1 MNWWNAVGLASNL
14 FSIGSSA
21 RSQRRAYQEAQ
32 KETPSE
38 IKYRERLEKAK
49 ELGDPDLYKKQ
60 MQTFRPI
67 VSQGERALSSTT
79 GTAIRQGL
87 ENSIIAGEMKSRV
100 NAKTLQSLT
109 EVAERIAQYNE
120 EYKDKAELDLER
132 YNMERDS
139 RLRGLATNYESR
151 PRTNAQ
157 IFSTIANF
165 GINQYGGGGLSYDE
179 MLDLVNKQREQ
190 LKELGVNS

>member
-1 MNWWNAVGLASNL
+1 MSWWNAVGLASNL

-21 RSQRRAYQEAQ
+21 RGQKRAYQEAQ
-32 KETPSE
+32 KESPSE

-60 MQTFRPI
+60 IESFRPI
-67 VSQGERALSSTT
+67 VSQGERAIASTT
-79 GTAIRQGL
+79 GTTIRQGL

-109 EVAERIAQYNE
+109 EVAERIANYNE
-120 EYKDKAELDLER
+120 EYKNKAELDLER

-139 RLRGLATNYESR
+139 RLRSLATNYESR
-151 PRTNAQ
+151 PRTGPQYLNAM
-157 IFSTIANF
+157 ANYGQSQF
-165 GINQYGGGGLSYDE
+165 GNSSNDDSFKNYLY
-179 MLDLVNKQREQ
+179 
-190 LKELGVNS
+190 ELLGIEPPTEDV

>member
-1 MNWWNAVGLASNL
+1 MSWWNAVGLASNL

-21 RSQRRAYQEAQ
+21 RSQRRAYQQAQ
-32 KETPSE
+32 KESPSE

-60 MQTFRPI
+60 IQAFRPI

-151 PRTNAQ
+151 PRTSSQ
-157 IFSTIANF
+157 IFSTVANF

-179 MLDLVNKQREQ
+179 MLDLVNKQRAQ

>member
-1 MNWWNAVGLASNL
+1 MSWWNAVGLASNL

-21 RSQRRAYQEAQ
+21 RSQRRAYQQAQ
-32 KETPSE
+32 KESPSE

-60 MQTFRPI
+60 IQAFRPI

-151 PRTNAQ
+151 PRTSSQ
-157 IFSTIANF
+157 IFSTVANF

-179 MLDLVNKQREQ
+179 LLERVN
-190 LKELGVNS
+190 ELRAKLNE

>member
-1 MNWWNAVGLASNL
+1 MSWWNAVGLASNL

-21 RSQRRAYQEAQ
+21 RSQRRAYQQAQ
-32 KETPSE
+32 KESPSE

-49 ELGDPDLYKKQ
+49 EFGDPDLYKKQ
-60 MQTFRPI
+60 MQSFRPI

-109 EVAERIAQYNE
+109 EVAERIANYNE

-151 PRTNAQ
+151 PKTSAQ

-165 GINQYGGGGLSYDE
+165 GINQYGGGGLSYDD
-179 MLDLVNKQREQ
+179 MLDLVNKQRAQ
-190 LKELGVNS
+190 LKELGVNN

>member
-1 MNWWNAVGLASNL
+1 MSWWNAVGLASNL

-21 RSQRRAYQEAQ
+21 RSQRRAYQQAQ
-32 KETPSE
+32 KESPSE

-49 ELGDPDLYKKQ
+49 EFGDPDLYKKQ
-60 MQTFRPI
+60 IQAFRPI

-151 PRTNAQ
+151 PRTSSQ
-157 IFSTIANF
+157 IFSTVANF

-190 LKELGVNS
+190 LKELGVNN

>member
-1 MNWWNAVGLASNL
+1 MSWWNAVGLASNL

-21 RSQRRAYQEAQ
+21 RSQRRAYQQAQ

-49 ELGDPDLYKKQ
+49 EFGDPDLYKKQ
-60 MQTFRPI
+60 MQSFRPI

-109 EVAERIAQYNE
+109 EVAERIANYNE

-151 PRTNAQ
+151 PRTSSQ
-157 IFSTIANF
+157 IFSTVANF

-179 MLDLVNKQREQ
+179 MLQSFNDLKAKLNE
-190 LKELGVNS
+190 

>member
-21 RSQRRAYQEAQ
+21 RSQRRAYQQAQ

-49 ELGDPDLYKKQ
+49 EFGDPDLYKKQ
-60 MQTFRPI
+60 MQSFRPI

-109 EVAERIAQYNE
+109 EVAERIANYNE

-151 PRTNAQ
+151 PRTSSQ
-157 IFSTIANF
+157 IFSTVANF

-179 MLDLVNKQREQ
+179 MLQSFNDLKAKLNE
-190 LKELGVNS
+190 